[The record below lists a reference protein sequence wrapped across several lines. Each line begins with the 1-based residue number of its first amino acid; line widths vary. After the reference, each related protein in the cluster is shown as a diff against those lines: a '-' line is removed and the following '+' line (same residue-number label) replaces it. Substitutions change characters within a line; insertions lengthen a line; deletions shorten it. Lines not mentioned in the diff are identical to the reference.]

1 MDIDKETFVQEQTR
15 IIADTEAILQQLH
28 EHVPLAIAFE
38 PMDWTNLH
46 CIQAHRDFYSA
57 TPWQVVISKVDP
69 EAWSLQAYIAEKL
82 AERGYPD
89 VKVITKW

>member
-1 MDIDKETFVQEQTR
+1 MDIDKETVVQEQTR

-28 EHVPLAIAFE
+28 GHVPLAIAFE

-57 TPWQVVISKVDP
+57 TPWQVVISQADP
-69 EAWSLQAYIAEKL
+69 DAQCLSAYITEKL

>member
-28 EHVPLAIAFE
+28 GRVPLAIVWE
-38 PMDWTNLH
+38 PINWTNLH
-46 CIQAHRDFYSA
+46 AIQANWVFYPA
-57 TPWQVVISKVDP
+57 THWQVVISQADP
-69 EAWSLQAYIAEKL
+69 DAQCLSAYIAEKL

-89 VKVITKW
+89 VKVITEW